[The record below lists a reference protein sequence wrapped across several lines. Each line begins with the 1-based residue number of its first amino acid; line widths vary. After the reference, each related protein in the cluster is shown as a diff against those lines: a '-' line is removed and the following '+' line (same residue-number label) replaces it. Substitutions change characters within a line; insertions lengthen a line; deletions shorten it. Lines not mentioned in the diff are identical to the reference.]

1 MSDSTVFLRVHP
13 SHPEPDVIQRAA
25 TVLRAGG
32 LVAFPTETVYGLGA
46 NALSAEAVARI
57 FTAKGRPSNNPII
70 VHVADVAGARRLVES
85 WPDEAQRLAERFW
98 PGPLTL
104 VLKRNPMVPDIVT
117 AGGETVGVRVP
128 ANAIAL
134 ALLKS
139 ADLPIAAPSANQSSN
154 ISPTT
159 AEHVRRGLDGRID
172 MILDGGPTTGG
183 VESTVLDLSGTTPCI
198 LRPGLITAEQIG
210 EVLGQ
215 EISMAARPTASDAAL
230 RSPGLLERHY
240 APRAVLECVTGDG
253 IARVNE
259 LVQAGKRVGWLALNR
274 VGLIPSGLHC
284 IDMPT
289 AATTYAARLYAAL
302 HELDDAGLDIIV
314 ASLPPNG
321 PEWLAIR
328 DRLGRAAA
336 LTWRPVS

>member
-1 MSDSTVFLRVHP
+1 MSHSTVFLRVHP
-13 SHPEPDVIQRAA
+13 SHPEPDIIQRVAE
-25 TVLRAGG
+25 VLRAGG

-70 VHVADVAGARRLVES
+70 VHVADAAGAKRLVES

-104 VLKRNPMVPDIVT
+104 VLKRRSVVPDIVT

-128 ANAIAL
+128 ANAVAL

-139 ADLPIAAPSANQSSN
+139 ADVPIAAPSANQSSN

-159 AEHVRRGLDGRID
+159 AEHVRHSLDGRID
-172 MILDGGPTTGG
+172 MILDGGPTIGG
-183 VESTVLDLSGTTPCI
+183 VESTVLDLSGATPCI

-210 EVLGQ
+210 EALGRV
-215 EISMAARPTASDAAL
+215 ISMAARNPSSDAAL

-240 APRAVLECVTGDG
+240 APKAVLECVAGDG

-259 LVQAGKRVGWLALNR
+259 LLQSGKRVGWLAMNR
-274 VGLIPSGLHC
+274 VDPIPSGAGC

-289 AATTYAARLYAAL
+289 GAPAFAARLYAAL
-302 HELDDAGLDIIV
+302 HELDAAGVETIV
-314 ASLPPNG
+314 ASQPPDG
-321 PEWLAIR
+321 PEWLAVR
-328 DRLGRAAA
+328 DRLGRAARQ
-336 LTWRPVS
+336 T